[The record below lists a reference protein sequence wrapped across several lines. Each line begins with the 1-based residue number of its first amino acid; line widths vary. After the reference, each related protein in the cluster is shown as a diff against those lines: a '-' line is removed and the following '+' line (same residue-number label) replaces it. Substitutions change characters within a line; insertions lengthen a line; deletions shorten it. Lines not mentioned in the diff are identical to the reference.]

1 MDTPN
6 HARSEPSERELLRD
20 INLRRWNL
28 AGDLERLAYARADAF
43 EELVKAI
50 AKGSRTFEDQIL
62 RSWGIWR

>member
-28 AGDLERLAYARADAF
+28 AVDLERLGYARTDAF

-50 AKGSRTFEDQIL
+50 AKGSRTLETQIL